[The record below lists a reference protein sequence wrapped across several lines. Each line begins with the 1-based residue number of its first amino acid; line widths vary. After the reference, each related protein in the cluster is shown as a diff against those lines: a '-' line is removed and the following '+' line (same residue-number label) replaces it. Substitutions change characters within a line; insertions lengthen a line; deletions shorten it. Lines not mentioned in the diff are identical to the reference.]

1 MKAKIGMLLALT
13 AAFALACASPT
24 TAQGVP
30 QTILWADFG
39 KLSPEQVM
47 DTSGVAPSSVTSDP
61 SEEVDGSPSLTADSR
76 ADSNQWNE
84 FFHSKIGLF
93 RPKVAYK
100 VSFDYKILAAN
111 PAAKYY
117 ALFRR
122 TGANSWVS
130 DQFTYFSGTPGETR
144 HAALSFYPNDAAD
157 FYLIIGIQN
166 QGAIA
171 INNLVVQ
178 TDPDNT
184 PPDISL
190 PRPTRTWNAPPRTT
204 YYLDSAA
211 GSDSNDGTTPAH
223 AWKTLERVNS
233 GTFAAGDKILLR
245 SGCRWTG
252 VLCPGGSGTAG
263 APIVIDRYGA
273 GPKPEI
279 DGNETALAT
288 IYLHNVEYIE
298 MRDLAV
304 TNSGHIPVPKLAGVQ
319 VHLDNFGTAHHILL
333 AGLDIHNISGSDDKS
348 LGGGNGIFI
357 DRSEGGAPSR
367 YDGLRIQ
374 DCHLVHTDRNGITM
388 DGYPSRS
395 HWYPNLHVVISHNLL
410 EDIGGDGIVPIG
422 CDGARV
428 EYNTIRGGRMRA
440 QDYAAGIWPWSCD
453 NTVIQYNDVS
463 GMRGDKDA
471 EGYDSDFNC
480 KNSLFQY
487 NFSHDN
493 QGGFMLICCDGDF
506 KPDFSAGNVGTV
518 IRYNISVDDGL
529 HTFNINGPCTNTSI
543 YNNVFY
549 IGKGGHMNAIS
560 SGNWGGTWPSDTR
573 FKNNIFYVAAGGEA
587 TFDLGQMAGTVFDH
601 NAFYGSL
608 VNRPLDDHA
617 FTGNPGLIA
626 PGSDRPAGYALR
638 ANSPCRH
645 AGVPI
650 PNDAAHDFFGNPVSP
665 GTARIG
671 AGTAPGRSGPAR
683 REAKRPQ

>member
-1 MKAKIGMLLALT
+1 MKVQIGMPLAVA
-13 AAFALACASPT
+13 AAFFLAGSPPA
-24 TAQGVP
+24 TAQNIP
-30 QTILWADFG
+30 QTILRADFG
-39 KLSPEQVM
+39 TVSPDQVL
-47 DTSGVAPSSVTSDP
+47 DTSRVSPSSVTANPAD
-61 SEEVDGSPSLTADSR
+61 EVDGAPSLMADSR
-76 ADSNQWNE
+76 SNTTEWNE
-84 FFHSKIGLF
+84 FFHSKAGLF
-93 RPKVAYK
+93 QPKVAYK

-111 PAAKYY
+111 PGAQFY

-130 DQFTYFSGTPGETR
+130 DQFTYFSGPAGVTQHESI
-144 HAALSFYPNDAAD
+144 SFYPDQAAD
-157 FYLIIGIQN
+157 FYMIIGIEN

-190 PRPTRTWNAPPRTT
+190 PQPTRTWNAPAHAT
-204 YYLDSAA
+204 YYIDSVDGDDAA
-211 GSDSNDGTTPAH
+211 GGASPSH
-223 AWKTLERVNS
+223 AWKTLARVNT
-233 GTFAAGDKILLR
+233 GVFAAGDKILLK
-245 SGCRWTG
+245 SGSRWTG
-252 VLCPGGSGTAG
+252 YLCPGGSGAEG

-273 GPKPEI
+273 GPKPRI
-279 DGNETALAT
+279 DGNETTLAT
-288 IYLHNVEYIE
+288 VYLHNVQYIE
-298 MRDLAV
+298 VRDLEI
-304 TNSGHIPVPKLAGVQ
+304 TNSGRVPVPKLAGVQ

-333 AGLDIHNISGSDDKS
+333 AGLFIHNVTGSDDKS

-357 DRSEGGAPSR
+357 DRGEGGVRSR

-395 HWYPNLHVVISHNLL
+395 SWYPNLHVVISHNLL

-422 CDGARV
+422 CDGALV

-463 GMRGDKDA
+463 GMHGDKDA

-480 KNSLFQY
+480 RNSLFQY
-487 NFSHDN
+487 NYSHDN

-529 HTFNINGPCTNTSI
+529 HTFNINGPCQNTSI

-549 IGKGGHMNAIS
+549 IGAGFHMNAVS

-573 FKNNIFYVAAGGEA
+573 FSNNIFYVAAGSSA
-587 TFDLGQMAGTVFDH
+587 AFDLGQMSGTVFDH
-601 NAFYGSL
+601 NAYFGDL
-608 VNRPLDDHA
+608 ANRPPDEHA
-617 FTGNPGLIA
+617 FLGNPQLVAAGGSA
-626 PGSDRPAGYALR
+626 PACYALR
-638 ANSPCRH
+638 PGSPCRSV
-645 AGVPI
+645 GQPI
-650 PNDAAHDFFGNPVSP
+650 ADNAPHDYFGNSVSP
-665 GTARIG
+665 ATAPSIG
-671 AGTAPGRSGPAR
+671 AGVAPHLASPAAGLAVSR
-683 REAKRPQ
+683 